1 MTTPEPADFRQ
12 RLDLE
17 TPEHVVLSLESAGA
31 GSRVLAALIDWCI
44 VAMMVVLSI
53 VGFVWV
59 APSAR
64 WAQALGIALVF
75 GMVYGYFT
83 LFEALRGGQTPG
95 KRQLDIRVIQETGH
109 GVTLAES
116 AVRNLLLPIDL
127 VGFLGVILIAVTP
140 KGRRLGDMVAG
151 TIVVRDRPLSHDAGD
166 HLGAN
171 ATGDAAL
178 PALGTPVLSDADHR
192 FLREF
197 LQRTPDLPPAVV
209 DRFASDL
216 VMRFRDV
223 LGARREGDALGA
235 LRSLA
240 ADEGARRR
248 GRFGAQAAGQRS
260 GTAPAIAERL
270 VARQS
275 ARWDDFQRMADR
287 VAHGGL
293 DGLRTTELTDFAARY
308 REVAAD
314 LARARTY
321 RADAAVVLQLER
333 MVAAGHNALYRV
345 DRRTWR
351 RLARFVALEAPA
363 AVVTHRRA
371 VALACVAFLV
381 PALVGF
387 AVIREHPGLAPQ
399 LLPDTMLERAEAG
412 AARTEGGLGYFVADA
427 AERPVV
433 AASIITNNLRV
444 AMMAFASGILLGVG
458 SLAVLAF
465 NGLSLGAIS
474 GAFANVGVLGYLW
487 TFVVGH
493 GVLELFAIWVAGAA
507 GLLLGGALIRPG
519 DYSRSDAL
527 VMAGQTAVRLLV
539 AAAVLLL
546 CAGLIEGFVSASN
559 WPLAFR
565 ASVSVASTVL
575 LGAYLALGARWQRS
589 AR

>member
-1 MTTPEPADFRQ
+1 
-12 RLDLE
+12 
-17 TPEHVVLSLESAGA
+17 
-31 GSRVLAALIDWCI
+31 
-44 VAMMVVLSI
+44 
-53 VGFVWV
+53 
-59 APSAR
+59 
-64 WAQALGIALVF
+64 
-75 GMVYGYFT
+75 
-83 LFEALRGGQTPG
+83 
-95 KRQLDIRVIQETGH
+95 
-109 GVTLAES
+109 
-116 AVRNLLLPIDL
+116 
-127 VGFLGVILIAVTP
+127 
-140 KGRRLGDMVAG
+140 
-151 TIVVRDRPLSHDAGD
+151 
-166 HLGAN
+166 
-171 ATGDAAL
+171 
-178 PALGTPVLSDADHR
+178 
-192 FLREF
+192 
-197 LQRTPDLPPAVV
+197 VV
-209 DRFASDL
+209 DRFARDL
-216 VMRFRDV
+216 VTRFHEV
-223 LGARREGDALGA
+223 LGEGRERDPLAA

-248 GRFGAQAAGQRS
+248 GRFGIHAAGQRT
-260 GTAPAIAERL
+260 GTSPAVAERL

-275 ARWDDFQRMADR
+275 AHWKEFQRLADR
-287 VAHGGL
+287 VSDGGL

-321 RADAAVVLQLER
+321 RADPTVVLRLER

-345 DRRTWR
+345 DRRTWQ

-363 AVVTHRRA
+363 AVVTHRRT
-371 VALACVAFLV
+371 VALACVVFLV

-387 AVIREHPGLAPQ
+387 AVMREHPGLAPQ

-412 AARTEGGLGYFVADA
+412 AARTEGGQGYFVADV

-444 AMMAFASGILLGVG
+444 AMQAFASGIMLGVG
-458 SLAVLAF
+458 SLAVLAY

-474 GAFANVGVLGYLW
+474 GAFANAGVLGYLW
-487 TFVVGH
+487 TFVLGH

-559 WPLAFR
+559 WPLAIR
-565 ASVSVASTVL
+565 ASVSMASTIL
-575 LGAYLALGARWQRS
+575 LAAYLAVGARWRRV